1 MCIIVIAATR
11 AMARMAMIEA
21 EVGRIIDTTKKDD
34 EVWAAMLERCLESL
48 VYMPAPVPAADTVGM
63 LPLPRRE
70 TL

>member
-1 MCIIVIAATR
+1 
-11 AMARMAMIEA
+11 MIEA

-63 LPLPRRE
+63 LPLSRRE